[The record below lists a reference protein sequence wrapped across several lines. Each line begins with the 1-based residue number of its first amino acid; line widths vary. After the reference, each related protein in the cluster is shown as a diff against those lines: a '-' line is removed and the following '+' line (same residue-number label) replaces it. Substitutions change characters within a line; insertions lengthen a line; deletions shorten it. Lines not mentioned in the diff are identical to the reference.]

1 MKARGTYNV
10 SHSAHTV
17 ILMFF
22 YLLDFFCKN
31 GTKYEFCWI
40 QGKHN
45 PRAADPP
52 IDTAKNPNFLV
63 LISENFIEARAAFS
77 RSGLTNLASN
87 HSPVKMDV
95 SSVLPVSGTQSI
107 SNSAGL
113 FIFFRNLFS
122 TFIIY

>member
-1 MKARGTYNV
+1 M
-10 SHSAHTV
+10 
-17 ILMFF
+17 
-22 YLLDFFCKN
+22 KN
-31 GTKYEFCWI
+31 GRPHFPTSHFNFILSVNFVRI

-77 RSGLTNLASN
+77 RSGMTNLASN

-95 SSVLPVSGTQSI
+95 SCVLPVSGPQSI
-107 SNSAGL
+107 SNSTGL
-113 FIFFRNLFS
+113 
-122 TFIIY
+122 